1 MVVCDG
7 FVGNAILKAIEG
19 YGELFWTMFKD
30 ALRVG
35 VRGRLGGWLLRPA
48 LRSVAAKLDYVT
60 YGGALLVGVNGVCVI
75 GHGRSSPDAVA
86 NALRVAAEL
95 ADQGVVEQLTA
106 SFEQLDNHVV
116 QAAVGQELQQ

>member
-1 MVVCDG
+1 
-7 FVGNAILKAIEG
+7 
-19 YGELFWTMFKD
+19 
-30 ALRVG
+30 
-35 VRGRLGGWLLRPA
+35 
-48 LRSVAAKLDYVT
+48 VAAKLDYVT